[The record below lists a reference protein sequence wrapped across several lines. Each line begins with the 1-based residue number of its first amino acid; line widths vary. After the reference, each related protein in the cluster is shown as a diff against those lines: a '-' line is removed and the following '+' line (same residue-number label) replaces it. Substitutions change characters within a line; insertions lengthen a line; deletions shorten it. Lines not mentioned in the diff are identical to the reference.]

1 MIETE
6 IRGRT
11 CQAMHTYV
19 KSNNKF
25 MKNCDKN
32 NGSSYLMYLDAN
44 NLYDWEMSQ
53 KLAVDGFK
61 WKENLYI

>member
-1 MIETE
+1 
-6 IRGRT
+6 
-11 CQAMHTYV
+11 MHTYV

-53 KLAVDGFK
+53 KLAEDGFK

>member
-25 MKNCDKN
+25 MKNYDKN
-32 NGSSYLMYLDAN
+32 NGSSYLMY
-44 NLYDWEMSQ
+44 
-53 KLAVDGFK
+53 
-61 WKENLYI
+61 